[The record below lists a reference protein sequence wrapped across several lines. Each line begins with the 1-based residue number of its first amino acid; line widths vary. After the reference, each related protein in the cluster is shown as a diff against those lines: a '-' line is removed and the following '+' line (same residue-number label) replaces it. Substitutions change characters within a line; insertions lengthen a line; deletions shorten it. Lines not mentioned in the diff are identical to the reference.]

1 VADTINVL
9 LVDDIS
15 STLDNLRK
23 LLAFEDDIKVVATAA
38 NGREAVE
45 QAKSLRPHVVLMD
58 VNMPEMD
65 GIQAT
70 EIMASEAPTS
80 PVIIMSVQGERD
92 YLRRAMQSG
101 AREFLIKPFS
111 GDELIASVRRVHQLE
126 QRKETYSRGMA
137 DAAGGARPALAPPGP
152 PRPPQP
158 PTPSPLRPPVSATRA
173 SAAPS
178 PPAPPLAAPA
188 RPAPI
193 LASTPPVEAPA
204 SAAPAPSTPAPA
216 PATPEQPAASVPPPQ
231 ATPAPPKDPP
241 PPAAPPTPPAAE
253 RAEAALAA
261 AAPEAPVDEP
271 PAAEVEARV
280 EAPAA
285 APAAEADEVEPQP
298 EVEPEPPAPPP
309 APARQVYGELLVLYG
324 GKGGVGKSVL
334 ATNLACALAKETG
347 AKVALVDLDLQ
358 FGDIG
363 VLLNLPM
370 TQSISD
376 VVESI
381 DVADADFISAV
392 MSEGPAGISVLP
404 AATSPEL
411 ADLVAPEHVQRIL
424 GELRRMFDF
433 IVVDTSAHLGD
444 ITLAALDMASQ
455 VILVTAL
462 SIPSVKNAKLALRLF
477 ETLSIPNHSITLVL
491 NRCEAHTEFNKE
503 SIESHLKFPIAV
515 QLPHDPRTVVN
526 SINRGLPFVVSNPEV
541 EASQRVRQLVA
552 SLIPDKIATEP
563 PLKQSRGLR
572 FGRR

>member
-1 VADTINVL
+1 LDNTINVL
-9 LVDDIS
+9 IVDDIS

-45 QAKSLRPHVVLMD
+45 RARSLRPDVVLMD

-126 QRKETYSRGMA
+126 QRKETYSRGIA
-137 DAAGGARPALAPPGP
+137 ETAVPTARPTAP
-152 PRPPQP
+152 
-158 PTPSPLRPPVSATRA
+158 
-173 SAAPS
+173 
-178 PPAPPLAAPA
+178 
-188 RPAPI
+188 
-193 LASTPPVEAPA
+193 
-204 SAAPAPSTPAPA
+204 
-216 PATPEQPAASVPPPQ
+216 
-231 ATPAPPKDPP
+231 
-241 PPAAPPTPPAAE
+241 
-253 RAEAALAA
+253 A
-261 AAPEAPVDEP
+261 AAP
-271 PAAEVEARV
+271 
-280 EAPAA
+280 PAA
-285 APAAEADEVEPQP
+285 APAAPPATAVVSPPPAPPEAPASAVPQP
-298 EVEPEPPAPPP
+298 AAVVAAAAPPAPAPAAPTPAVDAPSLPDAQAAAEAPAAAIETPTAARVSAPVAGNPVEANPETEAAPPAPPP
-309 APARQVYGELLVLYG
+309 VPARQVYGELVVLYG

-347 AKVALVDLDLQ
+347 ARVALVDLDLQ

-376 VVESI
+376 VVDSI
-381 DVADADFISAV
+381 GSADAAFITDMMAQ
-392 MSEGPAGISVLP
+392 GPAGIRVLT

-411 ADLVAPEHVQRIL
+411 ADLVSPEHVQKIL
-424 GELRRMFDF
+424 GELRRVFDF
-433 IVVDTSAHLGD
+433 VVVDTSSHLGD
-444 ITLAALDMASQ
+444 TTLAALDMASQ

-462 SIPSVKNAKLALRLF
+462 SIPSVKNAKLALRLL
-477 ETLSIPNHSITLVL
+477 ETLSITNSSITLVL

-526 SINRGLPFVVSNPEV
+526 SINRGLPFVISNPEV

>member
-9 LVDDIS
+9 IVDDIS

-23 LLAFEDDIKVVATAA
+23 LLSFEDDIKVVATAA

-45 QAKSLRPHVVLMD
+45 QAKSLRPDVVLMD

-111 GDELIASVRRVHQLE
+111 GDDLIASVRRVHQLE

-137 DAAGGARPALAPPGP
+137 DAAPVTPL
-152 PRPPQP
+152 
-158 PTPSPLRPPVSATRA
+158 PTA
-173 SAAPS
+173 
-178 PPAPPLAAPA
+178 
-188 RPAPI
+188 
-193 LASTPPVEAPA
+193 
-204 SAAPAPSTPAPA
+204 PAPA
-216 PATPEQPAASVPPPQ
+216 PAQPAPSGAAVATAAAPVAPTAPPTAPAPAASPPVFP
-231 ATPAPPKDPP
+231 APAPPAPP
-241 PPAAPPTPPAAE
+241 PNAPATA
-253 RAEAALAA
+253 
-261 AAPEAPVDEP
+261 VDEP
-271 PAAEVEARV
+271 
-280 EAPAA
+280 
-285 APAAEADEVEPQP
+285 AEAEPEAELEAEP
-298 EVEPEPPAPPP
+298 EPEPPAPPP
-309 APARQVYGELLVLYG
+309 TPARQVYGELIVLYG

-334 ATNLACALAKETG
+334 ACNLACALAKETG

-376 VVESI
+376 IVESI
-381 DVADADFISAV
+381 DIADADFISGV
-392 MSEGPAGISVLP
+392 MSEGPSDISVLP

-411 ADLVAPEHVQRIL
+411 ADLVAPEHVQKIL

-433 IVVDTSAHLGD
+433 VVVDTSSHLGD

-455 VILVTAL
+455 LILVTAL

-477 ETLSIPNHSITLVL
+477 ETLSIPSSSITLVL

-503 SIESHLKFPIAV
+503 SIESHLKFAIAV
-515 QLPHDPRTVVN
+515 QIPHDPRTVVN

-563 PLKQSRGLR
+563 PLKQNRGLR

>member
-1 VADTINVL
+1 LADSINVL
-9 LVDDIS
+9 IVDDIS

-23 LLAFEDDIKVVATAA
+23 LLAFEADIKVVATAA

-45 QAKSLRPHVVLMD
+45 QAKKFRPDVVLMD

-137 DAAGGARPALAPPGP
+137 DAATA
-152 PRPPQP
+152 
-158 PTPSPLRPPVSATRA
+158 TVSAPA
-173 SAAPS
+173 
-178 PPAPPLAAPA
+178 PPAPPRVLTPVPSPPSTVVASPVPAPPAPAKTPAPTAPAPVVAPAAAAPPPP
-188 RPAPI
+188 PAPP
-193 LASTPPVEAPA
+193 APAPPAAEPVAAPSRPEAATPQLTVVEAPA
-204 SAAPAPSTPAPA
+204 
-216 PATPEQPAASVPPPQ
+216 PEAD
-231 ATPAPPKDPP
+231 T
-241 PPAAPPTPPAAE
+241 
-253 RAEAALAA
+253 AEAGTAA
-261 AAPEAPVDEP
+261 VVSAPETAVAETDVAVPDEAAPET
-271 PAAEVEARV
+271 EA
-280 EAPAA
+280 EAPT
-285 APAAEADEVEPQP
+285 
-298 EVEPEPPAPPP
+298 PPP
-309 APARQVYGELLVLYG
+309 APVRQIYGELLVLYG

-381 DVADADFISAV
+381 DVADADFMSAV

-411 ADLVAPEHVQRIL
+411 ADLVTPEHVQKIL

-433 IVVDTSAHLGD
+433 VVIDTSSHLGD

-455 VILVTAL
+455 LILVTAL

-477 ETLSIPNHSITLVL
+477 ETLSIPSSSITLVL

-503 SIESHLKFPIAV
+503 SIESHLKFPISI

-563 PLKQSRGLR
+563 PLKSSRGLR

>member
-1 VADTINVL
+1 MDNTINVL
-9 LVDDIS
+9 IVDDIS

-45 QAKSLRPHVVLMD
+45 RARSLRPDVVLMD

-126 QRKETYSRGMA
+126 QRKETYSRGIA
-137 DAAGGARPALAPPGP
+137 ETPVATARPTAPAATPPAAAPAAPPP
-152 PRPPQP
+152 AAEV
-158 PTPSPLRPPVSATRA
+158 SP
-173 SAAPS
+173 
-178 PPAPPLAAPA
+178 PPAPPGAP
-188 RPAPI
+188 
-193 LASTPPVEAPA
+193 EPA
-204 SAAPAPSTPAPA
+204 SDVS
-216 PATPEQPAASVPPPQ
+216 QPAAVV
-231 ATPAPPKDPP
+231 
-241 PPAAPPTPPAAE
+241 
-253 RAEAALAA
+253 AA
-261 AAPEAPVDEP
+261 AAPEAPA
-271 PAAEVEARV
+271 PAAPAPAGDTSSLPGAQAAA

-285 APAAEADEVEPQP
+285 AAEAPAAAVEAPATATVYAPAAGNPVEANP
-298 EVEPEPPAPPP
+298 EIEAAPPAPSPG
-309 APARQVYGELLVLYG
+309 PARQVYGELLVLYG

-363 VLLNLPM
+363 VLLNLPL

-376 VVESI
+376 VVASI
-381 DVADADFISAV
+381 ETADAAFITDLMAQ
-392 MSEGPAGISVLP
+392 GPAGIRVLT

-411 ADLVAPEHVQRIL
+411 ADLVSPEHVQKIL
-424 GELRRMFDF
+424 GELRRVFDF
-433 IVVDTSAHLGD
+433 VVVDTSANLGD

-462 SIPSVKNAKLALRLF
+462 SIPSVKNAKLALRLL
-477 ETLSIPNHSITLVL
+477 ETLNITNSSITLVL

-526 SINRGLPFVVSNPEV
+526 SINRGLPFVISNPEV

-552 SLIPDKIATEP
+552 SLIPDKVATEP

>member
-1 VADTINVL
+1 LADSINVL
-9 LVDDIS
+9 IVDDIS

-23 LLAFEDDIKVVATAA
+23 LLAFEADIKVVATAA

-45 QAKSLRPHVVLMD
+45 QAKKLRPDVVLMD

-137 DAAGGARPALAPPGP
+137 DAATA
-152 PRPPQP
+152 
-158 PTPSPLRPPVSATRA
+158 TVSAPA
-173 SAAPS
+173 
-178 PPAPPLAAPA
+178 PPAPPRALTPVPSPPPTVVASPVPAPPAPA
-188 RPAPI
+188 KTPAPT
-193 LASTPPVEAPA
+193 APDPVVAPA
-204 SAAPAPSTPAPA
+204 SAAPPPPPAPPAPA
-216 PATPEQPAASVPPPQ
+216 P
-231 ATPAPPKDPP
+231 
-241 PPAAPPTPPAAE
+241 PAAE
-253 RAEAALAA
+253 PVAAPSRPEA
-261 AAPEAPVDEP
+261 AAPQLSV
-271 PAAEVEARV
+271 V
-280 EAPAA
+280 EAPSPESDTAVAGTAAVVSAPETAVAETDVAVPDEA
-285 APAAEADEVEPQP
+285 APETEAEAPT
-298 EVEPEPPAPPP
+298 PPP
-309 APARQVYGELLVLYG
+309 APVRQIYGELLVLYG

-411 ADLVAPEHVQRIL
+411 ADLVTPEHVQKIL

-433 IVVDTSAHLGD
+433 VVIDTSSHLGD

-455 VILVTAL
+455 LILVTAL

-477 ETLSIPNHSITLVL
+477 ETLSIPSSSITLVL

-503 SIESHLKFPIAV
+503 SIESHLKFPISI

-563 PLKQSRGLR
+563 PLKSSRGLR